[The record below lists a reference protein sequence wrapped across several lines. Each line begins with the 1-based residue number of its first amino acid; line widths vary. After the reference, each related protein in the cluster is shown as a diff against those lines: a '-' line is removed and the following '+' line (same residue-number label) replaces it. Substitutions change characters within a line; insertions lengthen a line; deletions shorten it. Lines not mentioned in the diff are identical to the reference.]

1 MKTKVRSPFQRM
13 KPANIVAS
21 VNEDEAEIV
30 LYDEI
35 GGWWGVTAEQFRQE
49 LAGISAK
56 TIHLR
61 INSPGGSVFEALAMY
76 NALREHEARVIS
88 HVDGLAAS
96 AATVVVLGAD
106 EVHMAANA
114 FFMIH
119 EPWVLSMGNA
129 DQLRKDADLLDKI
142 TGSIVGMYRQKTQAS
157 DDEVREWME
166 AETWF
171 TAEEAKA
178 AGFVDLIDNGEEED
192 LAGQAAA
199 LFDLSIYSKVPDAL
213 QARGSESKE
222 PTTRELEKALRDAGL
237 SRSAAARMVAAGRE
251 GLRDAAETHHFDADY
266 LQVAALA
273 LKQRN
278 DQKVRHLHA

>member
-1 MKTKVRSPFQRM
+1 M
-13 KPANIVAS
+13 KPASIVAS
-21 VNEDEAEIV
+21 VTGDEAEIV

-35 GGWWGVTAEQFRQE
+35 GGWFGVTAEQFRQE
-49 LAGISAK
+49 LDSISAK

-76 NALREHEARVIS
+76 NALKEHQARVVS

-96 AATVVVLGAD
+96 AATVVALGAD

-119 EPWVLSMGNA
+119 EPWVLSMGNSE
-129 DQLRKDADLLDKI
+129 QLRKDADLLDKI
-142 TGSIVGMYRQKTQAS
+142 TGSIVGMYQLKTQAS

-171 TAEEAKA
+171 TADEAKA
-178 AGFVDLIDNGEEED
+178 AGFADLIDNGEEED
-192 LAGQAAA
+192 LAAEAAA

-213 QARGSESKE
+213 QARGSESTE

-278 DQKVRHLHA
+278 DQKARHLNA

>member
-1 MKTKVRSPFQRM
+1 MQTKVRSPFQRM

-21 VNEDEAEIV
+21 VTGDEAEII

-35 GGWWGVTAEQFRQE
+35 GGFWGVTAEQFKRE
-49 LAGISAK
+49 LDSISAK

-76 NALREHEARVIS
+76 NALKEHEARVVS

-96 AATVVVLGAD
+96 AATVVALGAD
-106 EVHMAANA
+106 EVRMAANA

-119 EPWVLSMGNA
+119 EPWVMTIGNSE
-129 DQLRKDADLLDKI
+129 QIRKDADLLDKI
-142 TGSIVGMYRQKTQAS
+142 TGSIIGMYRQKTQAS
-157 DDEVREWME
+157 DEEVRAWME

-178 AGFVDLIDNGEEED
+178 AGFVDSIDNGEEED
-192 LAGQAAA
+192 LAAEAAA

-213 QARGSESKE
+213 SARGSEPTE
-222 PTTRELEKALRDAGL
+222 PTTRDLEKALRDAGL
-237 SRSAAARMVAAGRE
+237 SRSEAARMVAAGRG
-251 GLRDAAETHHFDADY
+251 GLRDAAETHHSEADY
-266 LQVAALA
+266 LAVAALA
-273 LKQRN
+273 LKQHN

>member
-96 AATVVVLGAD
+96 AATVVALGAD

-171 TAEEAKA
+171 NADEAKA

-192 LAGQAAA
+192 LAAEAAA

-213 QARGSESKE
+213 RARGSEPTE

-237 SRSAAARMVAAGRE
+237 SRAAAARMVAAGRE
-251 GLRDAAETHHFDADY
+251 CQRDAGATETHLHEAVIAAAS
-266 LQVAALA
+266 LQLGIQA
-273 LKQRN
+273 LKE
-278 DQKVRHLHA
+278 VVS